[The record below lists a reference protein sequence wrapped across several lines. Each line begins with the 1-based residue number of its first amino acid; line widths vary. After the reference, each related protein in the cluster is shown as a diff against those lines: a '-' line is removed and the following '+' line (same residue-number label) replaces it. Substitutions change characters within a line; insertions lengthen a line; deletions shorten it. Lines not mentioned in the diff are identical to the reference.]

1 MPLLNVPF
9 LAYQLGLLREHGV
22 CDVVLS
28 CSYMVDEV
36 KRAMGDGSRYGVRLA
51 YAVEVEPLGTGGG
64 VRNAA
69 DLVDGLVVVL
79 NGDVLTDIDLG
90 AMLRFHRERGS
101 AATIY
106 LTRVADPRAYG
117 LVELGDA
124 GRVARFLE
132 KPDPTLITTDTINA
146 GVYALDRALLERIPT
161 GRPVSIER
169 EFFPALLE
177 DRIPF
182 HGWVAENY
190 WLDIGSPAKY
200 LQGQLDLL
208 AGRVGSRVASLVT
221 AAADARAGVDI
232 DAAARVDAPVVLG
245 ARCQIAAG
253 ARVGPA
259 AVLGDGCVVGAGA
272 IVERTV
278 LWEDVSVGAGA
289 RLGDCVV
296 GAGARIGAR
305 ARIDAGAVVE
315 SGGVVPD
322 GAHVSA

>member
-1 MPLLNVPF
+1 VPLLNVPF
-9 LAYQLGLLREHGV
+9 LAYQLALLREHGV
-22 CDVVLS
+22 RDVVLS

-106 LTRVADPRAYG
+106 LTRVPDPRAYG
-117 LVELGDA
+117 LVEVGDG
-124 GRVARFLE
+124 GRVTRFLE

-146 GVYALDRALLERIPT
+146 GVYALDRGLLERIPT

-208 AGRVGSRVASLVT
+208 AGRVENPVAPPVT
-221 AAADARAGVDI
+221 VTADARAGTEI
-232 DAAARVDAPVVLG
+232 HAAARVEAPAVLG
-245 ARCQIAAG
+245 ARCRIAAG

-259 AVLGDGCVVGAGA
+259 AVLGEGCVVGAGA
-272 IVERTV
+272 LVERSV
-278 LWEDVSVGAGA
+278 LGDGVWVGAGA
-289 RLGDCVV
+289 RPADCVV

-305 ARIDAGAVVE
+305 AQVDAGAVVE

-322 GAHVSA
+322 GARVSA